1 MAVKQGQ
8 KKIHIDNMYLIK
20 KFDED
25 YHRAFERFYDYVLD
39 LKKSDADKNII
50 INIGIQRCLDGM
62 KANKK
67 ASLVIP
73 KDLKD
78 FCAKLGKGPVYK
90 DMKTK
95 MRNQDYEKLHIASI
109 WMVFSL
115 CLVLFFLRN
124 LMNQDYTIN
133 YIVDVIVGCVAG
145 AIAFQ
150 NFMIKRRIIKRYQFD
165 SFYIRLDVITLI
177 ACIFVKIISKS
188 NFDITYL
195 LLVISFFVMKKKIKA
210 DFEKV
215 I

>member
-67 ASLVIP
+67 ASMVIP

-78 FCAKLGKGPVYK
+78 FCAKLSKGPVYK

>member
-1 MAVKQGQ
+1 MAVKQRQ

-78 FCAKLGKGPVYK
+78 FCAKLSKGPVYK

-165 SFYIRLDVITLI
+165 SFYMRLDVITLI